1 MENVRNRKDVKLVVT
16 EERRKKLV
24 SETNYSSCKQFS
36 ENLMTIEMR
45 KTEVLMN
52 NLLQLDKQY

>member
-16 EERRKKLV
+16 EERKKKLV

>member
-1 MENVRNRKDVKLVVT
+1 MENVRSRKDVKLVVT

-52 NLLQLDKQY
+52 NLLQLDKQF